1 MATRRRAPVPARPR
15 APTAG
20 GSARRRHEPITTI
33 EDDRNPQQPSPP
45 EHAIPEDRRRLIAD
59 LLLATGAVTVA
70 HVESRFGVS
79 AMTARR
85 DLHELERR
93 GLARRTHGGAVL
105 PTVASH
111 EDSFDRRM
119 TLAAEAKQLLAG
131 AAVRLLGPH
140 ETVFLDS
147 STTSY
152 FVAREIVES
161 GLAVTVL
168 TNSLPVMSLLAAE
181 AGPNVELI
189 GVGGTLRALTRSFVG
204 AAATRTVNEHYGDR
218 LFLSAKAVVDGDTL
232 TDADSLE
239 ADVKRTMIAHVR
251 DAVLLID
258 GSKLNVRGLVA
269 IAPLAQIALVLATGL
284 EPEQAALLERSGT
297 TVEIVGAA
305 GGTGAAAASPP
316 PPPSRAGLRPQ
327 A

>member
-1 MATRRRAPVPARPR
+1 MRSAPERRSLA
-15 APTAG
+15 AG
-20 GSARRRHEPITTI
+20 GAGWRGPQAPAAVTHEITTI
-33 EDDRNPQQPSPP
+33 EEDRPQRDASAS

-59 LLLATGAVTVA
+59 LLLGTGAVTVA
-70 HVESRFGVS
+70 QVESRFGVS

-119 TLAAEAKQLLAG
+119 SLATEAKQRLAR
-131 AAVRLLGPH
+131 AAVRMLSPH

-152 FVAREIVES
+152 FVAREIVDA
-161 GLAVTVL
+161 GLALTVL

-218 LFLSAKAVVDGDTL
+218 LFLSVKGVVDGDTL

-239 ADVKRTMIAHVR
+239 ADVKRTMIAHAR

-269 IAPLAQIALVLATGL
+269 IAPLSQIAVVLAADVT
-284 EPEQAALLERSGT
+284 PVQAAALERSGT
-297 TVEIVGAA
+297 AVVLVG
-305 GGTGAAAASPP
+305 GGEGAAATTSPT
-316 PPPSRAGLRPQ
+316 
-327 A
+327 

>member
-1 MATRRRAPVPARPR
+1 
-15 APTAG
+15 
-20 GSARRRHEPITTI
+20 
-33 EDDRNPQQPSPP
+33 
-45 EHAIPEDRRRLIAD
+45 LIAD
-59 LLLATGAVTVA
+59 LLQSTGAVTVA
-70 HVESRFGVS
+70 AVESRFGVS

-93 GLARRTHGGAVL
+93 GLAHRTHGGAVL
-105 PTVASH
+105 PAVASH
-111 EDSFDRRM
+111 EDSFERR
-119 TLAAEAKQLLAG
+119 LALDTDTKRALAR
-131 AAVRLLGPH
+131 AAVEMLAPR

-152 FVAREIVES
+152 FVAREIVAS
-161 GLAVTVL
+161 GVAVTVL
-168 TNSLPVMSLLAAE
+168 TNSLPAMSLLAAE

-218 LFLSAKAVVDGDTL
+218 LFLSVKGIVDGDTL

-251 DAVLLID
+251 DAILLID

-269 IAPLAQIALVLATGL
+269 IAPLAQIARVLATGIDAD
-284 EPEQAALLERSGT
+284 QVALLERAGT
-297 TVEIVGAA
+297 TVELVVPGEDA
-305 GGTGAAAASPP
+305 GNDAP
-316 PPPSRAGLRPQ
+316 
-327 A
+327 